1 MLACQ
6 DDGAQW
12 RVGRSGTMALKLSH
26 EGWVKL
32 NQRKNWGKLVLD
44 SSQLTAL
51 SSSDCHLP
59 NTDQN
64 EYTSSFQ

>member
-32 NQRKNWGKLVLD
+32 NQRKNWGKLVLETID
-44 SSQLTAL
+44 RIAL
-51 SSSDCHLP
+51 
-59 NTDQN
+59 N
-64 EYTSSFQ
+64 